1 MAREGFPKSANP
13 HFQVCPGLS
22 GRRSQED
29 LEVFVRR
36 KTIIELIYRK
46 ELVTYCL
53 KIGFDYYRPTSRAVS
68 VFRKKT
74 KAVCGFEGTKYGG
87 FRNMQPHQE
96 KVSHS

>member
-1 MAREGFPKSANP
+1 MAREGFAKSANP

-22 GRRSQED
+22 GIRPQQD

-53 KIGFDYYRPTSRAVS
+53 KIGYDDYRPTNRAVS
-68 VFRKKT
+68 VFRKKR
-74 KAVCGFEGTKYGG
+74 KRSAVF
-87 FRNMQPHQE
+87 N
-96 KVSHS
+96 